1 MISRLLD
8 LLTGER
14 VAGSERLRPFVDR
27 EVDAMLRHLVAFR
40 AAAAPLLLVL
50 AAIVAWIDPSPWRRA
65 VLVTIGVAGIIAS
78 RVAARRAASGAAQG
92 AIVQAHLVATAA
104 FQASVITATG
114 GVDSPLLPGMIPLA
128 LLGGALAGSA
138 QRSLSVVGLQV
149 SVVVSLTV
157 IQAAG
162 IDALVVPALGRGRT
176 AVGTCLAGAAMALI
190 LSAVTT
196 AGVRIRARLEAV
208 IERALVAREGELSTW
223 VDRSRE
229 LESIGGEIAHEL
241 KNPLASIKGLAA
253 LVARDLPAGKAAERL
268 GVLRAEVD
276 RMQAILEGFLNY
288 TRPLSPLELGEVDLV
303 AAARHVASMHEG
315 ERVEVVVDGY
325 ARPIR
330 GDRRKLLQVLVN
342 LVQNALDA
350 SPVGGRV
357 TLHLRDAGAE
367 QLVEVVDQGPGP
379 SPDLADRLF
388 EPGVTAKPDGS
399 GLGLPIARALAR
411 RHGGD
416 VELTREPRGTV
427 ARLRLPIAGPA
438 HREAA

>member
-1 MISRLLD
+1 
-8 LLTGER
+8 
-14 VAGSERLRPFVDR
+14 
-27 EVDAMLRHLVAFR
+27 
-40 AAAAPLLLVL
+40 
-50 AAIVAWIDPSPWRRA
+50 
-65 VLVTIGVAGIIAS
+65 GIIAS